1 LELGA
6 HVTTTRESLA
16 DRLFDAVKRDIV
28 EFRLPPDTI
37 LGEANLAAQH
47 SVSRAP
53 AREALKRLSTL
64 GFVRGVPRVGYIVTG
79 ISVRDFDEIFGL
91 RLAVEPLAVRLAV
104 PRMTAADVDRLQ
116 AHADGVHELA
126 DVPEVERG
134 AALARVNAAFHRE
147 IAHIAGNA
155 RLERVIAG
163 LLDELERL
171 VHMLAYSP
179 AKELVIHQ
187 HPLLLETMKS
197 GDPNASAELMQEQLA
212 RDYEV
217 MRALAVAPV
226 RPPATLAPTVA
237 AQQARAVAR

>member
-1 LELGA
+1 VSGR
-6 HVTTTRESLA
+6 HHPPRIGKQTLA
-16 DRLFDAVKRDIV
+16 ERVFDSVKRDIV

-64 GFVRGVPRVGYIVTG
+64 GFVRAVPRVGYIVTG

-91 RLAVEPLAVRLAV
+91 RLAVEPVAVRLAV
-104 PRMTAADVDRLQ
+104 PRMTAADVEQLQ
-116 AHADGVHELA
+116 AHADGVRDLA
-126 DVPEVERG
+126 NLPEAERG
-134 AALARVNAAFHRE
+134 AAMSRVNAAFHRE
-147 IAHIAGNA
+147 IAHIAGNS
-155 RLERVIAG
+155 RLEGVIAG

-179 AKELVIHQ
+179 AQELVIDQ
-187 HPLLLETMKS
+187 HPLLLETMES
-197 GDPNASAELMQEQLA
+197 GDPDASADLMQRQLA

-217 MRALAVAPV
+217 MRGLAVAPV
-226 RPPATLAPTVA
+226 RLPVTLA
-237 AQQARAVAR
+237 AVPAELT